1 MEVIVGTGLWSDVLF
16 LCHDKLDEQAALSP
30 LLLWWRRKL
39 HLNGPKQPQPCLGYS
54 CSAVLC
60 YAQLHF
66 TKYPTSTAIL
76 SYTWLHFEKF
86 YDQILADFPQQL
98 FFWPDNHKFLPL
110 WITLRTHNCSHLIPL
125 SNKNIFYRVRCVT
138 MWNILWGRIVFMYI
152 VCTVYLTCPLLNST
166 IAKYVP
172 LILYHSCRFHVD
184 KTHSL
189 RCFPLLT
196 LYWGKTILLFSFR
209 CLHCDGCKRWVAA
222 DGCYLW
228 RADVDECWEE
238 SPPWRK
244 RRSRICSIT
253 STKST
258 SMEN

>member
-1 MEVIVGTGLWSDVLF
+1 MSKQHSVRCCCGDAENCILMDQSNPNPVLATVALPSF
-16 LCHDKLDEQAALSP
+16 AMHSFTLQNTRLALPSLATHDFTLKNSMIKYWQIF
-30 LLLWWRRKL
+30 
-39 HLNGPKQPQPCLGYS
+39 HNNYS
-54 CSAVLC
+54 
-60 YAQLHF
+60 F
-66 TKYPTSTAIL
+66 GR
-76 SYTWLHFEKF
+76 
-86 YDQILADFPQQL
+86 
-98 FFWPDNHKFLPL
+98 
-110 WITLRTHNCSHLIPL
+110 ITISFSRCESLRTHNCSHLIPL